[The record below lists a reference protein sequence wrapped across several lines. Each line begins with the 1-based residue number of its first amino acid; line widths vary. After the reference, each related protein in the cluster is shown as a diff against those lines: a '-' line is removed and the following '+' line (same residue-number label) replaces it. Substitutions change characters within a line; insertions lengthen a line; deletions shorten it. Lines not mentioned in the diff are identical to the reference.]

1 MKIAISGS
9 TGFIGRTL
17 SQFFSSGGWT
27 ITPIVREDFN
37 MGGADLV
44 KKVGGQDII
53 IHLAGAPLAA
63 RWTKKYKEQIV
74 SSRVDTTRQ
83 MVDAIRNLGKKPD
96 LFISMSAVG
105 IYRQDKI
112 YKESE
117 GVYADDFIGE
127 LCRTWESEALK
138 AMKHTRLVI
147 FRTGLVFSPAGGA
160 LKKMLPPFRLGLGG
174 PVGDG
179 KQLVSWVH
187 IDDLVSAFKY
197 VIETKDTTGVYNLV
211 APEVISNRE
220 FSKILGRVLK
230 KPAIFPVPM
239 FMLKTIFGEGAASL
253 MARSQ
258 GAYPDRLIYDGF
270 RFEFRDPE
278 DALRDLL
285 G

>member
-83 MVDAIRNLGKKPD
+83 MVDTIANMGKKPD

-112 YKESE
+112 HIILLLIRMT
-117 GVYADDFIGE
+117 FI
-127 LCRTWESEALK
+127 LN
-138 AMKHTRLVI
+138 
-147 FRTGLVFSPAGGA
+147 P
-160 LKKMLPPFRLGLGG
+160 
-174 PVGDG
+174 
-179 KQLVSWVH
+179 
-187 IDDLVSAFKY
+187 
-197 VIETKDTTGVYNLV
+197 
-211 APEVISNRE
+211 
-220 FSKILGRVLK
+220 
-230 KPAIFPVPM
+230 
-239 FMLKTIFGEGAASL
+239 
-253 MARSQ
+253 
-258 GAYPDRLIYDGF
+258 
-270 RFEFRDPE
+270 
-278 DALRDLL
+278 
-285 G
+285 